1 MKKVSCIALII
12 LFFTSPVSVFTQTG
26 EIEITAQAILAR
38 VDSIMQYPQ
47 GEMRG
52 RMKHISPDGKSYTID
67 FVGSIARTD
76 YLFRFSNQSRGE
88 ELKVLYRLG
97 GEDIWVYSNHSL
109 KLFHKMGIDKYDSLL
124 ATNFTLLDF
133 SNSDFQS
140 NYNAR
145 ITGQALIK
153 GVECYKLDLV
163 PVFQGSQYGL
173 VTLYAS
179 KDKYHMAMDGTTAIS
194 DGTTVWVHL
203 EDVNE
208 VHISYAEDADDSM
221 TPTALV
227 ERFDEAFRS
236 KWIRKEDHN
245 NREIH
250 IIDLVPRE
258 PQVFFKYRVALDSGS
273 LQIVYT
279 EAHDRQGGV
288 LRYDVVAFEANPSLD
303 EGMFFFDPGQHPGI
317 EVIDLR

>member
-1 MKKVSCIALII
+1 MKKVFSIALIL

-124 ATNFTLLDF
+124 STNFTLIDF

-179 KDKYHMAMDGTTAIS
+179 KDKY
-194 DGTTVWVHL
+194 L
-203 EDVNE
+203 
-208 VHISYAEDADDSM
+208 
-221 TPTALV
+221 PL
-227 ERFDEAFRS
+227 R
-236 KWIRKEDHN
+236 
-245 NREIH
+245 
-250 IIDLVPRE
+250 ID
-258 PQVFFKYRVALDSGS
+258 Y
-273 LQIVYT
+273 
-279 EAHDRQGGV
+279 HDRDRVVFKFLSLSRIMEKGNTIV
-288 LRYDVVAFEANPSLD
+288 PLRYDMLNIRNGTVTILSFLRYD
-303 EGMFFFDPGQHPGI
+303 ENVTFRSDIFRPETLG
-317 EVIDLR
+317 E